1 MSRFV
6 FEVFR
11 RITPLIAYCAECRL
25 TPLLAHCADNK
36 NLSSFENLSDT
47 KGSLPLEKVP
57 NCREFSLPWSNPP
70 GFRENQMISYL
81 SFWQP

>member
-6 FEVFR
+6 FKVFR
-11 RITPLIAYCAECRL
+11 RITPLIAHCAERRL

-47 KGSLPLEKVP
+47 KKPPSPLSTIWTSQPLTCDVSD
-57 NCREFSLPWSNPP
+57 R
-70 GFRENQMISYL
+70 L
-81 SFWQP
+81 SE